1 MTGSQQSDGSS
12 SSLDTKVKSVGGVSS
27 SKAPATANPAGGT
40 PNQNDASRASSDARS
55 MQLDDD
61 ESADIEE
68 RSNAAAP

>member
-12 SSLDTKVKSVGGVSS
+12 SSLDTQAKSVGGVSS
-27 SKAPATANPAGGT
+27 SKAPATANPASGT
-40 PNQNDASRASSDARS
+40 PGQKDAARASSDPRS